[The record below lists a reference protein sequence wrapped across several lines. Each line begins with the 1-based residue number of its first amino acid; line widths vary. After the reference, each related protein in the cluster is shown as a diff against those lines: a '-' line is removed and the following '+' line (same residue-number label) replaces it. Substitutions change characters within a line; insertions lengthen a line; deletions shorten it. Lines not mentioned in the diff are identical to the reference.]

1 MQFLLSPRGRCLNGE
16 GMDIRVRLWKNGG
29 DIRFPFLSSRAFRAP
44 RAPEIP
50 ISFDLS
56 NGFHSGYPYSITIKS
71 RSFSTLD
78 KHAWKKY
85 GTALPLT
92 FLCLVT
98 PIYRVVIDEVFRLS
112 FLYSVCLFVCLFWI
126 ILGNGILFSTVL
138 ILKIW
143 RGQKTSGRRKR
154 HSLRESMIFSS
165 LQLNWTCF
173 TWSSSC
179 GFLLLTS

>member
-29 DIRFPFLSSRAFRAP
+29 DIRFPFPSSRAFRAP

-56 NGFHSGYPYSITIKS
+56 NGCHAGYPYSITIKS

-92 FLCLVT
+92 F
-98 PIYRVVIDEVFRLS
+98 RLS
-112 FLYSVCLFVCLFWI
+112 FLYSDCLFVCLFWI

>member
-16 GMDIRVRLWKNGG
+16 GMDIRVRLWKNGA
-29 DIRFPFLSSRAFRAP
+29 DIRFPFPSSRAFRAP

-92 FLCLVT
+92 
-98 PIYRVVIDEVFRLS
+98 FRLS